1 MLPAATHLA
10 TFYAAISSLASSLPP
25 TLVASTPSILHGMR
39 GELVRLQCGDLEM
52 RFWSMNMNIP
62 WSFVGTVAARLV
74 QESRMGFPGLHLTI
88 FQHEVKGLVVFVTV
102 TAAGVAV
109 PLLSA

>member
-1 MLPAATHLA
+1 
-10 TFYAAISSLASSLPP
+10 
-25 TLVASTPSILHGMR
+25 
-39 GELVRLQCGDLEM
+39 
-52 RFWSMNMNIP
+52 MNIP